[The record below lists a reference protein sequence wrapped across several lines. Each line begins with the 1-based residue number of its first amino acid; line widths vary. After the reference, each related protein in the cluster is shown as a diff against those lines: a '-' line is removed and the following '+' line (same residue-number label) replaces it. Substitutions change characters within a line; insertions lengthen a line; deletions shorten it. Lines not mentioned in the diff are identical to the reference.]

1 MKCESRVPKAS
12 RKTASYGLYFQSYL
26 PQWIQ
31 TNHPLQGLE
40 CLTLWFHLESF
51 AMLCIKHHGRCNT

>member
-26 PQWIQ
+26 SQLIQ

-40 CLTLWFHLESF
+40 CFTLWFCLDSF
-51 AMLCIKHHGRCNT
+51 AMLSI